1 MKTFEE
7 LCQENYSRIY
17 KYIFSMTGSKE
28 STEDLIQEV
37 FIAAYEKGEAF
48 LRHEKPAAFLYKTAR
63 NMTVTYLKNLKC
75 QRISAMEYLSENIP
89 QDDTDLCETLLMELD
104 RKIDE
109 TAYTGQVIGNLNT
122 NQHNLYRQRYVE
134 GKSIKEI
141 ASEEGVSETAMRMR
155 LVRLRKEI
163 QDIVKKL
170 KLGEK

>member
-37 FIAAYEKGEAF
+37 FMVAYEKGETF
-48 LRHEKPAAFLYKTAR
+48 LQHEKPVAFLYKTAR
-63 NMTVTYLKNLKC
+63 NMSLTHLKNLKR
-75 QRISAMEYLSENIP
+75 QRISSMEYLSENIP
-89 QDDTDLCETLLMELD
+89 KEDTDLCETLLMELD

-109 TAYTGQVIGNLNT
+109 TAYTGEVIANLNA
-122 NQHNLYRQRYVE
+122 NQHNLYKQRYID

-141 ASEEGVSETAMRMR
+141 ASEQGVSETAMRMR
-155 LVRLRKEI
+155 LVRLRREI
-163 QDIVKKL
+163 QSIIKKL